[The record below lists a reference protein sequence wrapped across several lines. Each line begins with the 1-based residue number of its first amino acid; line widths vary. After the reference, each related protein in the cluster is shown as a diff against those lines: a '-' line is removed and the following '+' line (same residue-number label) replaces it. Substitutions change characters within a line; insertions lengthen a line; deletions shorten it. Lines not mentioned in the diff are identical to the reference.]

1 MLLMNLFSGHRIDPL
16 HINEDEIY
24 LEDIAH
30 ALSLICR
37 GNGHIQYFYSV
48 AQHSLNCAK
57 EAQSRGYS
65 KHVVLSC
72 LFHDAS
78 EAYMSDLIT
87 PIKKQMKEYQI
98 IEDQLLETIFQAFHI
113 KLKSDEKTIWKEMDH
128 LLLEAELKEMMP
140 LEENR
145 ASVTLM
151 STPDLKEYYY
161 RDIEEEFKV
170 YALQLLEDL

>member
-1 MLLMNLFSGHRIDPL
+1 MNVFSGHRIDPL
-16 HINEDEIY
+16 HIKEDDIH

-37 GNGHIQYFYSV
+37 GNGHIKYFYSV

-57 EAQSRGYS
+57 EAKSRGYS
-65 KHVVLSC
+65 QHVVLSC

-87 PIKKQMKEYQI
+87 PIKKQMKEYQT
-98 IEDQLLETIFQAFHI
+98 IEDHLLETIFHAFHI
-113 KLKSDEKTIWKEMDH
+113 QLNHDKKSIWKDMDH

-145 ASVTLM
+145 PSVLLM
-151 STPDLKEYYY
+151 SVPDLKEHYY
-161 RDIEEEFKV
+161 RDIEEEFKS
-170 YALQLLEDL
+170 YARTLMEDL